1 MLTNFPTTTRSIE
14 DRIVWGWT
22 CGHACVQGS
31 DSGAG
36 GPSAACHSGPTSL
49 HLWPRTLGRFIFS
62 GCLDTKLPPEQ
73 TCMQA
78 ISQHP
83 NKTDQISGS
92 ACLSPCLH
100 AHAAAGS
107 DFLGSAPQPSGG
119 VRPFLTYPSC
129 CLSRE
134 GRTEEYAEAP
144 PACRAHAHMKGKKER
159 SATRLLLS
167 HNTPPC
173 CRARTHLRNQEKRT
187 TRRTTCRSI
196 RTYIHWWEQYI
207 DHCFFSFIHC
217 TSCTVARIRRT
228 YGGSNFSDD

>member
-1 MLTNFPTTTRSIE
+1 VAMHVCRAATQEPVGR
-14 DRIVWGWT
+14 RPRVIVVPQV
-22 CGHACVQGS
+22 CI
-31 DSGAG
+31 
-36 GPSAACHSGPTSL
+36 SGPA
-49 HLWPRTLGRFIFS
+49 RQLGRFIFS

-159 SATRLLLS
+159 SDTRLLLS

-173 CRARTHLRNQEKRT
+173 CRAHTHLRNQEKRT

-196 RTYIHWWEQYI
+196 RTYIHW
-207 DHCFFSFIHC
+207 
-217 TSCTVARIRRT
+217 
-228 YGGSNFSDD
+228 

>member
-1 MLTNFPTTTRSIE
+1 VAMHVCRAATQEPVGR
-14 DRIVWGWT
+14 RPRVIVVPQV
-22 CGHACVQGS
+22 CI
-31 DSGAG
+31 
-36 GPSAACHSGPTSL
+36 SGPA
-49 HLWPRTLGRFIFS
+49 RQLGRFIFS
-62 GCLDTKLPPEQ
+62 GCLDTKLPREQ
-73 TCMQA
+73 TCMKA

-167 HNTPPC
+167 HNTPPG
-173 CRARTHLRNQEKRT
+173 AYAPTQPGEAHDTKNHLPKHTHLHSLVRT
-187 TRRTTCRSI
+187 IYRPLL
-196 RTYIHWWEQYI
+196 
-207 DHCFFSFIHC
+207 FFFYSLHILH
-217 TSCTVARIRRT
+217 SCTHTAYIWW
-228 YGGSNFSDD
+228 FEFL